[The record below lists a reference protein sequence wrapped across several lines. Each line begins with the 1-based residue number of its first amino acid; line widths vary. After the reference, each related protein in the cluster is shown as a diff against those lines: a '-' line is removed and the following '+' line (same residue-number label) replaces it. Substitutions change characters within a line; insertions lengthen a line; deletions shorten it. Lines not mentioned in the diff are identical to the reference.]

1 MEPSEQEK
9 FLLFTGLV
17 PPVLLPWCWLALR
30 PIIAD
35 NKRCY
40 FLVTRI
46 GLPEKGIQM
55 ERHSSAMMFRK
66 IISISCFIAVVAAC
80 ATAQSSSAMK
90 NTSSAIVS
98 VSENGRKVWTN
109 RDESAPTPA
118 ISALPKVMK
127 YVYWSNQEH
136 RWKTVPTPSQKQLQA
151 ARSAAQDVDRYV
163 AQTPGAQL
171 PIVDAAAANTVMNGL
186 QTTGPGVKNAAIKID
201 PSLKPKDISQPKSMS
216 ERVDDAIRV
225 SASKH
230 GVDESLVRAIIQVE
244 SANNPYAIS
253 RKGAIGL
260 MQLMPKT
267 AHGMNVVNPFDPE
280 QNVDAGV
287 KHFKGLLI
295 SNNGNLALSLAAYNA
310 GQGAVDRNGG
320 VPPYSETKA
329 YVNRITKL
337 YGSSTPNAP
346 KQTTGVSKIKVSRD
360 QNGHLV
366 FSNE

>member
-1 MEPSEQEK
+1 MKLHTYISY
-9 FLLFTGLV
+9 FCLIT
-17 PPVLLPWCWLALR
+17 LA
-30 PIIAD
+30 
-35 NKRCY
+35 
-40 FLVTRI
+40 
-46 GLPEKGIQM
+46 
-55 ERHSSAMMFRK
+55 
-66 IISISCFIAVVAAC
+66 AVY
-80 ATAQSSSAMK
+80 ATAQNPAVIKS
-90 NTSSAIVS
+90 TSGSIVS
-98 VSENGRKVWTN
+98 VRENGHTVWTN
-109 RDESAPTPA
+109 RDVPAPSPA
-118 ISALPKVMK
+118 ISAQPKVTK

-163 AQTPGAQL
+163 SLTPGAQL
-171 PIVDAAAANTVMNGL
+171 PVVDTAAANTVMNGL
-186 QTTGPGVKNAAIKID
+186 QAAGPGVKNAAMKID
-201 PSLKPKDISQPKSMS
+201 PTLKPKEISQPKSMS
-216 ERVDDAIRV
+216 ERVDDAIRA

-287 KHFKGLLI
+287 KHFKGLLD

-320 VPPYSETKA
+320 VPPYAETKA
-329 YVNRITKL
+329 YVNRITKI
-337 YGSSTPNAP
+337 YGSATPNSP
-346 KQTTGVSKIKVSRD
+346 KQTTGVSNIKISRD
-360 QNGHLV
+360 KNGHLV
-366 FSNE
+366 FSND